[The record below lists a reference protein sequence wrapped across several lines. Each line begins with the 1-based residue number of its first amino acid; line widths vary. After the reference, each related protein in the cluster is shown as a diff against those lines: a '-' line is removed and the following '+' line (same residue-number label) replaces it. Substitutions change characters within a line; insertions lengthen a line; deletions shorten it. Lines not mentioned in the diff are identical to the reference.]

1 MQFDNFFSSSN
12 IELCPIDIPVISLNQ
27 IKSNQIKSNLNDQG
41 AEPGNRGN
49 IHSESIAEFNS
60 MMIIVMV
67 NS

>member
-12 IELCPIDIPVISLNQ
+12 IELCPIDIPVISL
-27 IKSNQIKSNLNDQG
+27 NQIKSNLNDQG